1 MSVCLYF
8 NGNWKWESSMWTRL
22 YINLNFQVLEETLRL
37 YPAGIVQKEV
47 PPGGMSFMGYDIPAG
62 TTTMVSG
69 I

>member
-1 MSVCLYF
+1 
-8 NGNWKWESSMWTRL
+8 MWTRL